1 MSQKNILQTSKP
13 LNRLGKTYNPT
24 INMLNTPIALD
35 YQAPPL
41 RVIPIHELIYTY
53 MDCRAVNFTPP
64 SYKTMKA
71 CAGIF
76 RLVLKDLGMTTDM
89 DTRYLG
95 GVHPQYN
102 LTLPAHYAQVFP
114 EHKERLRR
122 AKSLFSRNMCEYYV
136 QCGIE
141 ARFFA
146 NWTAHRVAPIGVK
159 AFIPTDAIDRI
170 TAKCEEVRF
179 ERPNIYLAYLLGYG
193 LGLRRSEI
201 QRAKWS
207 DFYST
212 LDGNKL
218 IRVWQ
223 PKSIKRAKPTD
234 FEDRPCD
241 PTYWNILQD
250 LRSDADSDALVL
262 NTVKDFLRR
271 VFFNFLR
278 DECQVKETHCIHLLR
293 KYCGH
298 RIMRSDGIYAASKAL
313 GHADTKITDRIYSG
327 LPQLKAS

>member
-1 MSQKNILQTSKP
+1 MKPLALQTPKP
-13 LNRLGKTYNPT
+13 LIEGIYYNNPT
-24 INMLNTPIALD
+24 INMTNTPIQLNFV
-35 YQAPPL
+35 APPL
-41 RVIPIHELIYTY
+41 RVVKISELIYTY

-64 SYKTMKA
+64 AYKTMKA

-76 RLVLKDLGMTTDM
+76 RLVLKDLGMNVDM

-95 GVHPQYN
+95 GTHPQYN

-114 EHKERLRR
+114 EQKERLRR

-136 QCGIE
+136 TCGIE

-146 NWTAHRVAPIGVK
+146 NWTAHRVSPLVVS
-159 AFIPTDAIDRI
+159 AFIPTQAIDRI
-170 TAKCEEVRF
+170 TKKCEEVRF

-201 QRAKWS
+201 KRVKWS

-212 LDGNKL
+212 IDGNKL

-234 FEDRPCD
+234 FEDRPTD
-241 PTYWNILQD
+241 PTYWNLLQD
-250 LRSDADSDALVL
+250 MRGDAKSDELILDTPA
-262 NTVKDFLRR
+262 DFLPRT
-271 VFFNFLR
+271 FFRF
-278 DECQVKETHCIHLLR
+278 
-293 KYCGH
+293 
-298 RIMRSDGIYAASKAL
+298 
-313 GHADTKITDRIYSG
+313 
-327 LPQLKAS
+327 

>member
-1 MSQKNILQTSKP
+1 MEISSLQTPSHILKVDSSNLP
-13 LNRLGKTYNPT
+13 PT
-24 INMLNTPIALD
+24 RMTNTPIVLD
-35 YQAPPL
+35 FVAPPL
-41 RVIPIHELIYTY
+41 RVVDISEIIYTY

-76 RLVLKDLGMTTDM
+76 RLVLKDLGMNVDM

-95 GVHPQYN
+95 GTHPQYN

-136 QCGIE
+136 SVGIE
-141 ARFFA
+141 ARFFS
-146 NWTAHRVAPIGVK
+146 NWTAHRVSPIGVK
-159 AFIPTDAIDRI
+159 AFIPTEAIDHI
-170 TAKCEEVRF
+170 IAKCEEVSF
-179 ERPNIYLAYLLGYG
+179 IRPNIYTAFLLGYG
-193 LGLRRSEI
+193 LGLRRSEMKRI
-201 QRAKWS
+201 KWF

-212 LDGNKL
+212 IDGNKL

-241 PTYWNILQD
+241 PTYWDLLQD
-250 LRSDADSDALVL
+250 LRGSAASDALVL
-262 NTVKDFLRR
+262 DTPKWFLRQ
-271 VFFNFLR
+271 FFTSFLK
-278 DECQVKETHCIHLLR
+278 DECGVKETYPIHLLR

>member
-1 MSQKNILQTSKP
+1 MNKQALQTP
-13 LNRLGKTYNPT
+13 NRILEQRSPDLPT
-24 INMLNTPIALD
+24 TKMTNTPIVLNFV
-35 YQAPPL
+35 APPL
-41 RVIPIHELIYTY
+41 RVVQISELIYNY
-53 MDCRAVNFTPP
+53 LDCKAVNFTPP

-71 CAGIF
+71 CAGVF
-76 RLVLKDLGMTTDM
+76 RLVLKDLEMNEDM

-95 GVHPQYN
+95 GTHPKYN

-136 QCGIE
+136 SVGIE
-141 ARFFA
+141 ARFFS

-159 AFIPTDAIDRI
+159 AFTPTDAIDRI
-170 TAKCEEVRF
+170 TAKCEEVSF
-179 ERPNIYLAYLLGYG
+179 IRPNIYLAFLLGYG
-193 LGLRRSEI
+193 LGLRRSEMKRI
-201 QRAKWS
+201 KWS

-234 FEDRPCD
+234 FEDRPTD
-241 PTYWNILQD
+241 PTYWDLIQD
-250 LRSDADSDALVL
+250 LRGSAASDALVL
-262 NTVKDFLRR
+262 DTTDWYLRHSFTRFLK
-271 VFFNFLR
+271 
-278 DECQVKETHCIHLLR
+278 DECGVKETYPVHLLR

>member
-1 MSQKNILQTSKP
+1 MKISSLQTPSHILKVCSP
-13 LNRLGKTYNPT
+13 ELPPT
-24 INMLNTPIALD
+24 RMTNTPIVLD
-35 YQAPPL
+35 FVAPPL
-41 RVIPIHELIYTY
+41 RVVDISEIIYTY

-76 RLVLKDLGMTTDM
+76 RLVLKDLGMNVDM

-95 GVHPQYN
+95 GTHPQYN

-136 QCGIE
+136 TCGIE
-141 ARFFA
+141 ARFFS

-159 AFIPTDAIDRI
+159 AFIPTEAIDHI
-170 TAKCEEVRF
+170 IAKCEEASF
-179 ERPNIYLAYLLGYG
+179 IRPNIYLAFLLGYG
-193 LGLRRSEI
+193 LGLRRSEMKRI
-201 QRAKWS
+201 KWS

-212 LDGNKL
+212 IDGNKL

-234 FEDRPCD
+234 FEDRPTD
-241 PTYWNILQD
+241 PTYWDLLQD
-250 LRSDADSDALVL
+250 LRGSAASDALVL
-262 NTVKDFLRR
+262 DTTDYFLRE
-271 VFFNFLR
+271 VFNSFLKN
-278 DECQVKETHCIHLLR
+278 ECGVKETYRIHLLR

>member
-1 MSQKNILQTSKP
+1 MNKQALQTP
-13 LNRLGKTYNPT
+13 NRILEQRSPDLPT
-24 INMLNTPIALD
+24 TKMTNTPIVLNFV
-35 YQAPPL
+35 APPL
-41 RVIPIHELIYTY
+41 RVVQISELIYTY
-53 MDCRAVNFTPP
+53 LDCKAVNFTPP
-64 SYKTMKA
+64 AYKTMRA

-76 RLVLKDLGMTTDM
+76 RLVLKDLGMNEDM

-95 GVHPQYN
+95 GTHPKYN

-136 QCGIE
+136 SVGIE
-141 ARFFA
+141 ARFFS

-159 AFIPTDAIDRI
+159 AFIPTNAIDRI
-170 TAKCEEVRF
+170 IAKCEEVRF
-179 ERPNIYLAYLLGYG
+179 EHPNIYLAYLLGYG

-241 PTYWNILQD
+241 PTYWNMLQD
-250 LRSDADSDALVL
+250 LRGSAASDALVL
-262 NTVKDFLRR
+262 DTTKYFLRH
-271 VFFNFLR
+271 FFTSFLK
-278 DECQVKETHCIHLLR
+278 DECGVKETYPVHLLR

>member
-1 MSQKNILQTSKP
+1 MKQHALQTP
-13 LNRLGKTYNPT
+13 NRLLKVTTPDLPT
-24 INMLNTPIALD
+24 TRMTNTPIQLD
-35 YQAPPL
+35 FVAPPL
-41 RVIPIHELIYTY
+41 RVVQISELIYSY
-53 MDCRAVNFTPP
+53 LDCRAVNFTPP

-71 CAGIF
+71 CAGVF
-76 RLVLKDLGMTTDM
+76 KLVLTDLDMSVEM

-95 GVHPQYN
+95 GTHPQYN

-122 AKSLFSRNMCEYYV
+122 AKSLFSRNMCEYYRSV
-136 QCGIE
+136 GIE

-146 NWTAHRVAPIGVK
+146 NWTAHRVAPVGVK
-159 AFIPTDAIDRI
+159 AFIPTQEIDGI
-170 TAKCEEVRF
+170 IAKCEEVRF
-179 ERPNIYLAYLLGYG
+179 ERPDIYLAFLLGYG
-193 LGLRRSEI
+193 LGLRRSEMKRI
-201 QRAKWS
+201 KWS

-212 LDGNKL
+212 MDGNKV

-234 FEDRPCD
+234 FEDRPTD
-241 PTYWNILQD
+241 PTYWDLLQD
-250 LRSDADSDALVL
+250 LRGNAASDALVL
-262 NTVKDFLRR
+262 DAPSDFLPRL
-271 VFFNFLR
+271 FNAFLK
-278 DECQVKETHCIHLLR
+278 DECGVKETYRIHLLR

>member
-1 MSQKNILQTSKP
+1 MEISSLQTPSHILKVDSSNLP
-13 LNRLGKTYNPT
+13 PT
-24 INMLNTPIALD
+24 RMTNTPIVLD
-35 YQAPPL
+35 FVAPPL
-41 RVIPIHELIYTY
+41 RVVQISELIYNY
-53 MDCRAVNFTPP
+53 LDCKAVNFTPP
-64 SYKTMKA
+64 SYKTMRA

-76 RLVLKDLGMTTDM
+76 RLVLKDLEMNEDM

-95 GVHPQYN
+95 GTHPKYN

-136 QCGIE
+136 SVGIE
-141 ARFFA
+141 ARFFS

-159 AFIPTDAIDRI
+159 AFTPTDAIDRI
-170 TAKCEEVRF
+170 TAKCEEVSF
-179 ERPNIYLAYLLGYG
+179 IRPNIYTAFLLGYG
-193 LGLRRSEI
+193 LGLRRSEMKRI
-201 QRAKWS
+201 KWF

-212 LDGNKL
+212 IDGNKL

-234 FEDRPCD
+234 FEDRPTD
-241 PTYWNILQD
+241 PTYWDLIQD
-250 LRSDADSDALVL
+250 LRGSAASDALVL
-262 NTVKDFLRR
+262 DTTDWYLRHSFTRFLK
-271 VFFNFLR
+271 
-278 DECQVKETHCIHLLR
+278 DECGVKETYPVHLLR

>member
-1 MSQKNILQTSKP
+1 
-13 LNRLGKTYNPT
+13 
-24 INMLNTPIALD
+24 
-35 YQAPPL
+35 
-41 RVIPIHELIYTY
+41 
-53 MDCRAVNFTPP
+53 
-64 SYKTMKA
+64 
-71 CAGIF
+71 
-76 RLVLKDLGMTTDM
+76 LVLKDLEMNEDM

-95 GVHPQYN
+95 GTHPKYN

-136 QCGIE
+136 TCGIE
-141 ARFFA
+141 ARFFS

-159 AFIPTDAIDRI
+159 AFTPTDAIDRI

-179 ERPNIYLAYLLGYG
+179 ERPSIYMAYLLGYG
-193 LGLRRSEI
+193 LGLRRSEMKRI
-201 QRAKWS
+201 KWS

-234 FEDRPCD
+234 FEDRPTD
-241 PTYWNILQD
+241 PTYWDLIQD
-250 LRSDADSDALVL
+250 LRGDAASDALVL
-262 NTVKDFLRR
+262 DTTKYFLRH
-271 VFFNFLR
+271 FFTSFLK
-278 DECQVKETHCIHLLR
+278 DECGVKETYPVHLLR

>member
-1 MSQKNILQTSKP
+1 MSNYALHTPK
-13 LNRLGKTYNPT
+13 RLTTLGETYNPT
-24 INMLNTPIALD
+24 IKMPNTTIALD

-64 SYKTMKA
+64 AWKTMKA

-95 GVHPQYN
+95 GTHPQYN
-102 LTLPAHYAQVFP
+102 LTLPAHFAQVFP

-170 TAKCEEVRF
+170 TKKCEEARF
-179 ERPNIYLAYLLGYG
+179 SRPNIYLAYLLGYG

-207 DFYST
+207 DFYTT

-234 FEDRPCD
+234 FEDRPTD
-241 PTYWNILQD
+241 PTYWNMIQD
-250 LRSDADSDALVL
+250 LRGDADLDATVL
-262 NTVKDFLRR
+262 NATKDFLRR
-271 VFFNFLR
+271 VFFRFLK
-278 DECQVKETHCIHLLR
+278 DECQVTETYPIHLLR

>member
-1 MSQKNILQTSKP
+1 MKIQTLQTPNRIIQGVSSKLP
-13 LNRLGKTYNPT
+13 PT
-24 INMLNTPIALD
+24 RMTNTPIVLD
-35 YQAPPL
+35 FVAPPL
-41 RVIPIHELIYTY
+41 RVVQISELIYTY
-53 MDCRAVNFTPP
+53 LDCRAVNFTPP
-64 SYKTMKA
+64 AYKTMRA

-76 RLVLKDLGMTTDM
+76 RLVLKDLEMNEDM

-95 GVHPQYN
+95 GTHPKYN

-136 QCGIE
+136 SVGIE
-141 ARFFA
+141 ARFFS
-146 NWTAHRVAPIGVK
+146 NWTAHRVAPLGVK

-179 ERPNIYLAYLLGYG
+179 ERPNIYLAFLLGYG
-193 LGLRRSEI
+193 LGLRRSEMK
-201 QRAKWS
+201 RVKWS
-207 DFYST
+207 DFYSII
-212 LDGNKL
+212 DGNKL

-241 PTYWNILQD
+241 PTYWDMLQD
-250 LRSDADSDALVL
+250 LRGSAASDALVL
-262 NTVKDFLRR
+262 DTTKYFLRQ
-271 VFFNFLR
+271 FFTSFLK
-278 DECQVKETHCIHLLR
+278 DECGVKETYPVHLLR

>member
-1 MSQKNILQTSKP
+1 MSIQTLQTPNRIIEGGSSKLP
-13 LNRLGKTYNPT
+13 PT
-24 INMLNTPIALD
+24 RMTNTPIQLNFV
-35 YQAPPL
+35 APPL
-41 RVIPIHELIYTY
+41 RVVDISELIYTY
-53 MDCRAVNFTPP
+53 LDCKAVNFTPP
-64 SYKTMKA
+64 AYKTMRA

-76 RLVLKDLGMTTDM
+76 RLVLKDLEMNEDM

-95 GVHPQYN
+95 GTHPKFN

-136 QCGIE
+136 TCGIE
-141 ARFFA
+141 ARFFS

-179 ERPNIYLAYLLGYG
+179 ERPSIYLAYLLGYG
-193 LGLRRSEI
+193 LGLRRSEMK
-201 QRAKWS
+201 RVKWS

-234 FEDRPCD
+234 FEDRPID
-241 PTYWNILQD
+241 PTYWDLLQE
-250 LRSDADSDALVL
+250 LRGSAASDALVL
-262 NTVKDFLRR
+262 DTTDWYLRNSFTRFLK
-271 VFFNFLR
+271 
-278 DECQVKETHCIHLLR
+278 DECGVKETYPVHLLR

>member
-1 MSQKNILQTSKP
+1 MSIQTLQTPNRIIEGVSSKLP
-13 LNRLGKTYNPT
+13 PT
-24 INMLNTPIALD
+24 RMTNTPIVLD
-35 YQAPPL
+35 FVAPPL
-41 RVIPIHELIYTY
+41 RVVQISELIYTY
-53 MDCRAVNFTPP
+53 LDCKAVNFTPP
-64 SYKTMKA
+64 AYKTMKA
-71 CAGIF
+71 CAGVF
-76 RLVLKDLGMTTDM
+76 RLVLKDLEMNEDM

-95 GVHPQYN
+95 GTHPKYN

-136 QCGIE
+136 SVGIE
-141 ARFFA
+141 ARFFS

-170 TAKCEEVRF
+170 IAKCEEVRF
-179 ERPNIYLAYLLGYG
+179 HRPNIYLAFLLGYG
-193 LGLRRSEI
+193 LGLRRSEMK
-201 QRAKWS
+201 RVKWS

-234 FEDRPCD
+234 FEDRPTD
-241 PTYWNILQD
+241 PTYWDLLQD
-250 LRSDADSDALVL
+250 LRGSAASDALVL
-262 NTVKDFLRR
+262 DTTDWYLRHSFTRFLK
-271 VFFNFLR
+271 
-278 DECQVKETHCIHLLR
+278 DECGVKETYPVHLLR

>member
-1 MSQKNILQTSKP
+1 MSQSALQTS
-13 LNRLGKTYNPT
+13 NRILMVENSNYPT
-24 INMLNTPIALD
+24 KNMSNSTIVLD

-41 RVIPIHELIYTY
+41 RVIPISELIFTY

-95 GVHPQYN
+95 GTHPQYN
-102 LTLPAHYAQVFP
+102 LTLPAHYAQLFP

-122 AKSLFSRNMCEYYV
+122 AKSLFSRYMCEYYV

-141 ARFFA
+141 ARFFS

-159 AFIPTDAIDRI
+159 AFIPTDAIERI
-170 TAKCEEVRF
+170 TKKCEEARF
-179 ERPNIYLAYLLGYG
+179 SRPNIYLAYLLGYG

-201 QRAKWS
+201 ERAKWS
-207 DFYST
+207 DFCST

-223 PKSIKRAKPTD
+223 PKSMKRAKPTD

-241 PTYWNILQD
+241 PTYWNMIQD
-250 LRSDADSDALVL
+250 LRGDADLNATVL
-262 NTVKDFLRR
+262 NANKSFVRR
-271 VFFNFLR
+271 EFFNFLR
-278 DECQVKETHCIHLLR
+278 DKCQVKEKYCIHLLR

>member
-1 MSQKNILQTSKP
+1 MNKQALQTQ
-13 LNRLGKTYNPT
+13 NRILEVTTPDLPT
-24 INMLNTPIALD
+24 RRMTNTPIQLD
-35 YQAPPL
+35 FVAPPL
-41 RVIPIHELIYTY
+41 RVVQISELIYNY
-53 MDCRAVNFTPP
+53 LDCNAVNFTPP

-76 RLVLKDLGMTTDM
+76 RLVIKDLEMNEDM

-95 GVHPQYN
+95 GTHPKYN

-122 AKSLFSRNMCEYYV
+122 AKSLFSRNMCEYYRSV
-136 QCGIE
+136 GIE
-141 ARFFA
+141 PRFFS
-146 NWTAHRVAPIGVK
+146 NWTAHRVSPIGVK
-159 AFIPTDAIDRI
+159 AFIPTQAIDRI
-170 TAKCEEVRF
+170 IAKSEEVRF
-179 ERPNIYLAYLLGYG
+179 ERPNIYLAFLLGYG

-201 QRAKWS
+201 KRIKWS

-234 FEDRPCD
+234 FEDRPTD

-250 LRSDADSDALVL
+250 LRGSAASDALVL
-262 NTVKDFLRR
+262 DAPGYFLPEI
-271 VFFNFLR
+271 FNKFLR
-278 DECQVKETHCIHLLR
+278 DECGVKETYRIHLLR

>member
-1 MSQKNILQTSKP
+1 MSIQTLQTP
-13 LNRLGKTYNPT
+13 NRIIEQRSPDLPT
-24 INMLNTPIALD
+24 TKMTNTPIVLNFV
-35 YQAPPL
+35 APPL
-41 RVIPIHELIYTY
+41 RVVQISELIYNY
-53 MDCRAVNFTPP
+53 LDCKAVNFTPP

-71 CAGIF
+71 CAGVF
-76 RLVLKDLGMTTDM
+76 RLVLKDLEMNEDM

-95 GVHPQYN
+95 GTHPKYN

-136 QCGIE
+136 SVGIE
-141 ARFFA
+141 ARFFS

-170 TAKCEEVRF
+170 IAKCEEVRF
-179 ERPNIYLAYLLGYG
+179 QRPNLYLAFLLGYG
-193 LGLRRSEI
+193 LGLRRSEMK
-201 QRAKWS
+201 RVKWS

-241 PTYWNILQD
+241 PTYWNMLQD
-250 LRSDADSDALVL
+250 LRGSAASDALVL
-262 NTVKDFLRR
+262 DTTDWYLRHFFTSFLK
-271 VFFNFLR
+271 
-278 DECQVKETHCIHLLR
+278 DECGVKEMYPVHLLR

>member
-1 MSQKNILQTSKP
+1 MSIQTLQTPNPIIEGVSSKLP
-13 LNRLGKTYNPT
+13 PT
-24 INMLNTPIALD
+24 RMTNTPIVLD
-35 YQAPPL
+35 FVAPPL
-41 RVIPIHELIYTY
+41 RVVQISELIYNY
-53 MDCRAVNFTPP
+53 MDCKAVNFTPP
-64 SYKTMKA
+64 AYKTMKA

-76 RLVLKDLGMTTDM
+76 RLVLKDLEMNEDM

-95 GVHPQYN
+95 GTHPKYN

-136 QCGIE
+136 SVGIE
-141 ARFFA
+141 ARFFS

-159 AFIPTDAIDRI
+159 AFIPTNAIDRI
-170 TAKCEEVRF
+170 IAKCEEVRF
-179 ERPNIYLAYLLGYG
+179 ERPNIYLAFLLGYG
-193 LGLRRSEI
+193 LGLRRSEMK
-201 QRAKWS
+201 RVKWS

-234 FEDRPCD
+234 FEDRPTD
-241 PTYWNILQD
+241 PTYWNMLQD
-250 LRSDADSDALVL
+250 LRGSAASDALVL
-262 NTVKDFLRR
+262 DTTDYYLRHSFTRFLK
-271 VFFNFLR
+271 
-278 DECQVKETHCIHLLR
+278 DECGVKETYPVHLLR

>member
-1 MSQKNILQTSKP
+1 MSIQTLQTPNRIIEGGSSKLP
-13 LNRLGKTYNPT
+13 PT
-24 INMLNTPIALD
+24 RMTNTSIVLD
-35 YQAPPL
+35 FVAPPL
-41 RVIPIHELIYTY
+41 RVVQISELIYTY
-53 MDCRAVNFTPP
+53 LDCKAVNFTPP
-64 SYKTMKA
+64 SYKTMRA

-76 RLVLKDLGMTTDM
+76 RLVLKDLGMNESM

-95 GVHPQYN
+95 GTHPKYN

-136 QCGIE
+136 SVGIE
-141 ARFFA
+141 ARFFS

-179 ERPNIYLAYLLGYG
+179 EHPNIYLAYLLGYG
-193 LGLRRSEI
+193 LGLRRSEMK
-201 QRAKWS
+201 RVKWS

-241 PTYWNILQD
+241 PTYWNMLQD
-250 LRSDADSDALVL
+250 LRGSAASDALVL
-262 NTVKDFLRR
+262 DTTDYYLRHSFTRFLK
-271 VFFNFLR
+271 
-278 DECQVKETHCIHLLR
+278 DECGVKETYPVHLLR

>member
-1 MSQKNILQTSKP
+1 MSIQALQTP
-13 LNRLGKTYNPT
+13 NRILEQRSPDLPT
-24 INMLNTPIALD
+24 TKMTNTPIVLNFV
-35 YQAPPL
+35 APPL
-41 RVIPIHELIYTY
+41 RVVQISELIYNY
-53 MDCRAVNFTPP
+53 LDCKAVNFTPP
-64 SYKTMKA
+64 AYKTMRA

-76 RLVLKDLGMTTDM
+76 RLVLKDLEMNEDM

-95 GVHPQYN
+95 GTHPKYN

-136 QCGIE
+136 SVGIE
-141 ARFFA
+141 ARFFS

-170 TAKCEEVRF
+170 IAKCEEVRF
-179 ERPNIYLAYLLGYG
+179 EHPNIYLAYLLGYG

-241 PTYWNILQD
+241 PTYWNMLQD
-250 LRSDADSDALVL
+250 LRGSAASDALVL
-262 NTVKDFLRR
+262 DTTKYFLRH
-271 VFFNFLR
+271 FFTSFLK
-278 DECQVKETHCIHLLR
+278 DECGVKETYPVHLLR

>member
-1 MSQKNILQTSKP
+1 MSQKNILQTPRSFLQDTTP
-13 LNRLGKTYNPT
+13 R
-24 INMLNTPIALD
+24 MANTPIKLNFV
-35 YQAPPL
+35 APPL
-41 RVIPIHELIYTY
+41 RVITISELIFAY

-64 SYKTMKA
+64 AYRTMKA

-76 RLVLKDLGMTTDM
+76 RLVLKDLGMSVDM

-95 GVHPQYN
+95 GTHPQYN

-114 EHKERLRR
+114 QHKERLRR

-141 ARFFA
+141 ARFFS

-170 TAKCEEVRF
+170 TKKCEEARF
-179 ERPNIYLAYLLGYG
+179 SRPNIYLAFLLGYG

-212 LDGNKL
+212 PDGNAL
-218 IRVWQ
+218 IVTGKQ
-223 PKSIKRAKPTD
+223 AK
-234 FEDRPCD
+234 
-241 PTYWNILQD
+241 
-250 LRSDADSDALVL
+250 
-262 NTVKDFLRR
+262 
-271 VFFNFLR
+271 
-278 DECQVKETHCIHLLR
+278 
-293 KYCGH
+293 
-298 RIMRSDGIYAASKAL
+298 
-313 GHADTKITDRIYSG
+313 
-327 LPQLKAS
+327 

>member
-1 MSQKNILQTSKP
+1 MSQSALQTS
-13 LNRLGKTYNPT
+13 NRILMVENPNYPTKNMSNST
-24 INMLNTPIALD
+24 IVLD

-41 RVIPIHELIYTY
+41 RVIPISKLIFTY

-64 SYKTMKA
+64 AYSTMKA

-76 RLVLKDLGMTTDM
+76 RLVLKDLGMSVDM

-95 GVHPQYN
+95 GTHPQYN

-136 QCGIE
+136 TCGIE

-146 NWTAHRVAPIGVK
+146 NWTAHRVAPIGVQ

-170 TAKCEEVRF
+170 TKKCEEARF
-179 ERPNIYLAYLLGYG
+179 KNQNIYLAYLLGYG

-234 FEDRPCD
+234 FEDRPTD
-241 PTYWNILQD
+241 PTYWNLLQD
-250 LRSDADSDALVL
+250 MRGSADSDALVI
-262 NTVKDFLRR
+262 NATKDFLRR
-271 VFFNFLR
+271 IFFNFLK
-278 DECQVKETHCIHLLR
+278 DECQVKERYPIHLLR

>member
-1 MSQKNILQTSKP
+1 MNKQALQTP
-13 LNRLGKTYNPT
+13 NRILEQRFPDLPT
-24 INMLNTPIALD
+24 TRMTNTPIQLD
-35 YQAPPL
+35 FVAPPL
-41 RVIPIHELIYTY
+41 RVVQISELIYTY
-53 MDCRAVNFTPP
+53 LDCKAVNFTPP

-71 CAGIF
+71 CAGVF
-76 RLVLKDLGMTTDM
+76 TLVLKDLEMNKDM

-95 GVHPQYN
+95 GTHPKYN

-136 QCGIE
+136 TCGIE
-141 ARFFA
+141 ARFFS

-170 TAKCEEVRF
+170 IAKCEEFRF
-179 ERPNIYLAYLLGYG
+179 QRPNIYLAFLLGYG

-234 FEDRPCD
+234 FEDRPTD
-241 PTYWNILQD
+241 PTYWDLIQD
-250 LRSDADSDALVL
+250 LRGDAASDALVL
-262 NTVKDFLRR
+262 DTPGYFLRV
-271 VFFNFLR
+271 VFNQFLKN
-278 DECQVKETHCIHLLR
+278 ECAVKETYRIHLLR

>member
-1 MSQKNILQTSKP
+1 MKISSLQTPSHILKVGSSKLP
-13 LNRLGKTYNPT
+13 PT
-24 INMLNTPIALD
+24 RMTNTPIVLD
-35 YQAPPL
+35 FVAPPL
-41 RVIPIHELIYTY
+41 RVVQISELIYNY
-53 MDCRAVNFTPP
+53 LDCKAVNFTPP

-76 RLVLKDLGMTTDM
+76 RLVLKDLEMNEDM

-95 GVHPQYN
+95 GTHPKYN

-114 EHKERLRR
+114 ENKERLRR

-136 QCGIE
+136 TCGIE
-141 ARFFA
+141 ARFFS

-159 AFIPTDAIDRI
+159 AFIPTEEIDRI
-170 TAKCEEVRF
+170 ITKCEEVRF
-179 ERPNIYLAYLLGYG
+179 ERPNIFKSYLLGYG
-193 LGLRRSEI
+193 LGLRRSEMK
-201 QRAKWS
+201 RVKWS

-212 LDGNKL
+212 LDGNKV

-234 FEDRPCD
+234 FEDRPTD
-241 PTYWNILQD
+241 PTYWDLLQD
-250 LRSDADSDALVL
+250 LRGSAASDALVL
-262 NTVKDFLRR
+262 DTTKYFLRH
-271 VFFNFLR
+271 FFTTFLK
-278 DECQVKETHCIHLLR
+278 DECGVKETYPIHLLR

-327 LPQLKAS
+327 LPKLKAS

>member
-1 MSQKNILQTSKP
+1 MKISSLQAPSHTLTVDSSNLP
-13 LNRLGKTYNPT
+13 PT
-24 INMLNTPIALD
+24 RMTNTPIVLD
-35 YQAPPL
+35 FVAPPL
-41 RVIPIHELIYTY
+41 RVVDISEIIYTY
-53 MDCRAVNFTPP
+53 LDCRAVNFTPP

-76 RLVLKDLGMTTDM
+76 RLVLKDLGMNESM

-95 GVHPQYN
+95 GTHPKYN

-136 QCGIE
+136 GVGIE
-141 ARFFA
+141 ARFFS
-146 NWTAHRVAPIGVK
+146 NWTAHRVSPIGVK
-159 AFIPTDAIDRI
+159 AFIPTEAIDEII
-170 TAKCEEVRF
+170 TKCEEARF
-179 ERPNIYLAYLLGYG
+179 ERPNIYLAFLLGYG
-193 LGLRRSEI
+193 LGLRRSEMK
-201 QRAKWS
+201 RVKWS

-212 LDGNKL
+212 IDGNKL

-234 FEDRPCD
+234 FEDRPTD
-241 PTYWNILQD
+241 PTYWDLLQD
-250 LRSDADSDALVL
+250 LRGSAASDALVL
-262 NTVKDFLRR
+262 DAPNYFLRQ
-271 VFFNFLR
+271 FFTSFLK
-278 DECQVKETHCIHLLR
+278 DECGVKETYPIHLLR

-298 RIMRSDGIYAASKAL
+298 RIMRSDGIYSASKAL

>member
-1 MSQKNILQTSKP
+1 MSIQSLQTPNRIIEEGSSKLP
-13 LNRLGKTYNPT
+13 PT
-24 INMLNTPIALD
+24 RMTNTPIVLD
-35 YQAPPL
+35 FVAPPL
-41 RVIPIHELIYTY
+41 RVVQISELIYTY
-53 MDCRAVNFTPP
+53 LDCKAVNFTPP
-64 SYKTMKA
+64 AYKTMRA

-76 RLVLKDLGMTTDM
+76 RLVLKDLGMNEDM

-95 GVHPQYN
+95 GTHPKYN

-114 EHKERLRR
+114 QHKERLRR

-136 QCGIE
+136 TCGIE
-141 ARFFA
+141 ARFFS

-170 TAKCEEVRF
+170 TARCEEVRF
-179 ERPNIYLAYLLGYG
+179 ERPSIYMAYLLGYG
-193 LGLRRSEI
+193 LGLRRSEMKRI
-201 QRAKWS
+201 KWS

-234 FEDRPCD
+234 FEDRPTD
-241 PTYWNILQD
+241 PTYWDLIQD
-250 LRSDADSDALVL
+250 LRGGAASDALVL
-262 NTVKDFLRR
+262 DAPGYFLREI
-271 VFFNFLR
+271 FNSFLKN
-278 DECQVKETHCIHLLR
+278 ECAVKETYRIHLLR

>member
-1 MSQKNILQTSKP
+1 MNKQALQTP
-13 LNRLGKTYNPT
+13 NRILEQRSPDLPT
-24 INMLNTPIALD
+24 TKMTNTPIVLNFV
-35 YQAPPL
+35 APPL
-41 RVIPIHELIYTY
+41 RVVQISELIYNY
-53 MDCRAVNFTPP
+53 LDCKAVNFTPP

-71 CAGIF
+71 CAGVF
-76 RLVLKDLGMTTDM
+76 RLVLKDLEMNEDM

-95 GVHPQYN
+95 GTHPKYN

-136 QCGIE
+136 SVGIE
-141 ARFFA
+141 ARFFS

-159 AFIPTDAIDRI
+159 AFTPTDAIDHI
-170 TAKCEEVRF
+170 TAKCEEVSF
-179 ERPNIYLAYLLGYG
+179 IRPNIYMAFLLGYG
-193 LGLRRSEI
+193 LGLRRSEMKRI
-201 QRAKWS
+201 KWS

-234 FEDRPCD
+234 FEDRPTD
-241 PTYWNILQD
+241 PTYWDLIQD
-250 LRSDADSDALVL
+250 LRGSASSDALVL
-262 NTVKDFLRR
+262 DTTKYFLRH
-271 VFFNFLR
+271 FFTSFLK
-278 DECQVKETHCIHLLR
+278 DECGVKETYPVHLLR

>member
-1 MSQKNILQTSKP
+1 MRIQTLQTP
-13 LNRLGKTYNPT
+13 NRLLEVNTKNLPT
-24 INMLNTPIALD
+24 TRMTNTPIQLD
-35 YQAPPL
+35 FVAPPL
-41 RVIPIHELIYTY
+41 RVIPISELIYTY
-53 MDCRAVNFTPP
+53 LDCRAVNFTPP

-76 RLVLKDLGMTTDM
+76 KLVLADLGMNVDM

-95 GVHPQYN
+95 GTHPQYN

-114 EHKERLRR
+114 QHKERLRR

-136 QCGIE
+136 TCGIE
-141 ARFFA
+141 ARFFS

-170 TAKCEEVRF
+170 IAKCEEVRF
-179 ERPNIYLAYLLGYG
+179 ERPSIYMAFLLGYG

-201 QRAKWS
+201 KRIKWS

-241 PTYWNILQD
+241 PTYWDIFQD
-250 LRSDADSDALVL
+250 LRGDAASDVLVL
-262 NTVKDFLRR
+262 DAPKDFLPRI
-271 VFFNFLR
+271 FNTFLKN
-278 DECQVKETHCIHLLR
+278 ECGVKETYRIHLLR

>member
-1 MSQKNILQTSKP
+1 
-13 LNRLGKTYNPT
+13 
-24 INMLNTPIALD
+24 
-35 YQAPPL
+35 
-41 RVIPIHELIYTY
+41 
-53 MDCRAVNFTPP
+53 
-64 SYKTMKA
+64 MKA

-76 RLVLKDLGMTTDM
+76 RLVLKDLEMNEDM

-95 GVHPQYN
+95 GTHPKYN

-136 QCGIE
+136 SVGIE
-141 ARFFA
+141 ARFFS

-170 TAKCEEVRF
+170 TARCEEVRF
-179 ERPNIYLAYLLGYG
+179 ERPSIYMAYLLGYG
-193 LGLRRSEI
+193 LGLRRSEMKRI
-201 QRAKWS
+201 KWS

-234 FEDRPCD
+234 FEDRPTD
-241 PTYWNILQD
+241 PTYWDLIQD
-250 LRSDADSDALVL
+250 LRGGAASDALVL
-262 NTVKDFLRR
+262 DAPGYFLREI
-271 VFFNFLR
+271 FNSFLKN
-278 DECQVKETHCIHLLR
+278 ECAVKETYRIHLLR

>member
-1 MSQKNILQTSKP
+1 
-13 LNRLGKTYNPT
+13 
-24 INMLNTPIALD
+24 
-35 YQAPPL
+35 
-41 RVIPIHELIYTY
+41 
-53 MDCRAVNFTPP
+53 
-64 SYKTMKA
+64 MKA

-76 RLVLKDLGMTTDM
+76 KLVLADLGMNVEM

-95 GVHPQYN
+95 GTHPQYN

-114 EHKERLRR
+114 QHKERLRR

-136 QCGIE
+136 TCGIE
-141 ARFFA
+141 ARFFS
-146 NWTAHRVAPIGVK
+146 NWTAHRVSPIGVK

-170 TAKCEEVRF
+170 IEKCEEVRF
-179 ERPNIYLAYLLGYG
+179 ERPNIYLAFLLGYG
-193 LGLRRSEI
+193 LGLRRSEMKRI
-201 QRAKWS
+201 KWA

-241 PTYWNILQD
+241 PTYWDLLQD
-250 LRSDADSDALVL
+250 LRGSAVSDALVL
-262 NTVKDFLRR
+262 ITAQDFLPRT
-271 VFFNFLR
+271 FNAFLKN
-278 DECQVKETHCIHLLR
+278 ECGVKETYRIHLLR

>member
-1 MSQKNILQTSKP
+1 MSIQSLQTPNRILEQRSPDLPTTKMTKTP
-13 LNRLGKTYNPT
+13 LVSNFV
-24 INMLNTPIALD
+24 
-35 YQAPPL
+35 APPL
-41 RVIPIHELIYTY
+41 RVVQISELIYNY
-53 MDCRAVNFTPP
+53 LDCKAVNFTPP
-64 SYKTMKA
+64 AYKTMRA

-76 RLVLKDLGMTTDM
+76 RLVLKDLEMNEDM

-95 GVHPQYN
+95 GTHPKYN

-136 QCGIE
+136 SVGIE
-141 ARFFA
+141 ARFFS

-159 AFIPTDAIDRI
+159 AFIPTNAIDRI
-170 TAKCEEVRF
+170 IAKCEEVRF
-179 ERPNIYLAYLLGYG
+179 ERPNIYLAFLLGYG
-193 LGLRRSEI
+193 LGLRRSEMK
-201 QRAKWS
+201 RVKWS

-241 PTYWNILQD
+241 PTYWDMLQD
-250 LRSDADSDALVL
+250 LRGSAASDALVL
-262 NTVKDFLRR
+262 DTTKYFLRQ
-271 VFFNFLR
+271 FFTSFLK
-278 DECQVKETHCIHLLR
+278 DECGVKETYPVHLLR

>member
-1 MSQKNILQTSKP
+1 MKISSLQTPSHILKVSSP
-13 LNRLGKTYNPT
+13 ELSPT
-24 INMLNTPIALD
+24 RMTNTPIVLD
-35 YQAPPL
+35 FVAPPL
-41 RVIPIHELIYTY
+41 RVVDISEIIYTY

-76 RLVLKDLGMTTDM
+76 RLVLKDLEMNEDM

-95 GVHPQYN
+95 GTHPQYN

-136 QCGIE
+136 TCGIE
-141 ARFFA
+141 ARFFS
-146 NWTAHRVAPIGVK
+146 NWTAHRVTPIGVK
-159 AFIPTDAIDRI
+159 AFIPTEAIDHI
-170 TAKCEEVRF
+170 IEKCEEASF
-179 ERPNIYLAYLLGYG
+179 IRPHIYLAFLLGYG
-193 LGLRRSEI
+193 LGLRRSEMKRI
-201 QRAKWS
+201 KWS

-212 LDGNKL
+212 MDGNKL

-234 FEDRPCD
+234 FEDRPTD
-241 PTYWNILQD
+241 PTYWDLLQD
-250 LRSDADSDALVL
+250 LRGSAASDALVL
-262 NTVKDFLRR
+262 DTTDYFLRE
-271 VFFNFLR
+271 VFNSFLKN
-278 DECQVKETHCIHLLR
+278 ECGVKETYRIHLLR

-298 RIMRSDGIYAASKAL
+298 RIMRSDGIYSASKAL

>member
-1 MSQKNILQTSKP
+1 MSQSALQTS
-13 LNRLGKTYNPT
+13 NRILMVENPNYPT
-24 INMLNTPIALD
+24 KNMPNTPIALD

-41 RVIPIHELIYTY
+41 RVIKIGELIYTY
-53 MDCRAVNFTPP
+53 MDCKAVNFTPP
-64 SYKTMKA
+64 AYKTMKA

-76 RLVLKDLGMTTDM
+76 RLVLKDLGMSVDM

-95 GVHPQYN
+95 GTHPQYN

-122 AKSLFSRNMCEYYV
+122 AKSLFSRNMCEYYI

-146 NWTAHRVAPIGVK
+146 NWTAHRVAPIGVQ

-170 TAKCEEVRF
+170 TAKCEEARF
-179 ERPNIYLAYLLGYG
+179 SRPNIYLAYLLGYG

-201 QRAKWS
+201 ARAKWS

-234 FEDRPCD
+234 FEDRPTD
-241 PTYWNILQD
+241 PTYWNLLQD
-250 LRSDADSDALVL
+250 LRGDADSDAPVI
-262 NTVKDFLRR
+262 NATKDFLRR
-271 VFFNFLR
+271 VFFNFLK
-278 DECQVKETHCIHLLR
+278 DECQVKETYPIHLLR